1 MERLAPLLADAA
13 RLARYAAADMRYA
26 DETYVRSTVCGAT
39 STGVKPD
46 LRAAA
51 VFIEPDQVI

>member
-1 MERLAPLLADAA
+1 
-13 RLARYAAADMRYA
+13 MRYA
-26 DETYVRSTVCGAT
+26 DETYIRSTVCGAT